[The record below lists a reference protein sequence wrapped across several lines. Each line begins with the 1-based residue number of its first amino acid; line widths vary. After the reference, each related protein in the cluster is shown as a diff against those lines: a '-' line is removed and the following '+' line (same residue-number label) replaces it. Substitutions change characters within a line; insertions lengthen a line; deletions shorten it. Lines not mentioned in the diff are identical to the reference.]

1 MTLFFCSTHTWKVH
15 KSFNFHDTAV
25 NYVDTKE
32 IWGKKRV
39 LLHTLSSKKVL
50 NRGIWSEGKL
60 EKVSSFFC
68 RLKSIQNQ
76 LTQQLK
82 NFQVAAPSPLPRKII
97 EHLSPF
103 KQLILALASFFSQVA
118 GNYQRCFVSYF
129 AVGFSPLCHCRLW
142 MERAYSPHC
151 APTQWAKRRSHGIKA
166 NYWPANSVNCEG
178 GLLSHCV
185 KRLLNAVNWYY
196 TIKQW
201 VRFQ

>member
-1 MTLFFCSTHTWKVH
+1 M
-15 KSFNFHDTAV
+15 
-25 NYVDTKE
+25 
-32 IWGKKRV
+32 GKKESP
-39 LLHTLSSKKVL
+39 SSYFILKKVL